1 MPSKKHRKGSK
12 PTPRT
17 LPAQC
22 STLLDDEVTR
32 CSATPTH
39 GNPIERCHVH
49 HEQYQTMTKRYK
61 QAQKFVDETLAGAL
75 MPTKEE
81 ILGYTSLPTVFE
93 KARLMKKYVNAIRE
107 ERTGREIHH
116 QRFFLKVD
124 DGHKIRIKLLAKQM
138 TVGVE
143 LRDALEAQA
152 LALHLTTNPA
162 KDWMHEFQAISP
174 DPGKDSIH
182 DPISLYLRFSETK
195 WKNEVAV
202 NADDDL
208 IALKLRFR
216 REVYFK
222 LLAVF
227 LDPDTFWP
235 EIHRFDNQPPQPD
248 TDETRQLRKII
259 DNAYGQYFRRIVFH
273 DPHLFVMAL
282 DKVSFKD
289 LVMDD
294 AFSWD
299 HVQSII
305 RMLGQRLSFGLTW
318 WKDSL
323 TEAIFIKDSAEASAN
338 MGSLENRVKVL
349 GGWIYN
355 NKRNTPAPNKVW
367 WEKLKD
373 IENRYVRLCCNFDEL
388 HLFLTMSAFVMPA
401 PSFCTT
407 GNLENPSESW
417 DSTATRKHLSICGV
431 IVTGMINGGN
441 QKTKHLGP
449 IPSFIPSKQPGCRTW
464 VEMEVRAYIFGAIRN
479 EPDDFTTAFLNELR
493 ARPDLFSVVTRSD
506 TDPPRKLETFGGVT
520 DQVRL
525 RQFEAPFHSAYHRP
539 TGSGNWEV
547 QRSAFNV
554 LYGGGADKTAGYLS
568 DEFNIGKD
576 SKGRGT
582 HSFFF
587 HKHFPIKYFLILDA
601 SATANVH
608 DLARQVAWAAFRAHG
623 LVQGGYDERK
633 YDRASDVLFKKSA
646 RERLS
651 FLPEGGYAVGNL
663 ASPN

>member
-12 PTPRT
+12 PMPRT

-32 CSATPTH
+32 CPATPTH
-39 GNPIERCHVH
+39 GNPIERCRVH

-61 QAQKFVDETLAGAL
+61 QAQKFVDETLGGAL
-75 MPTKEE
+75 IPTKEE
-81 ILGYTSLPTVFE
+81 ILGYTSGPTVLE

-107 ERTGREIHH
+107 ERTGG
-116 QRFFLKVD
+116 RFTTRD
-124 DGHKIRIKLLAKQM
+124 DS
-138 TVGVE
+138 GVE
-143 LRDALEAQA
+143 LRDALEARA
-152 LALHLTTNPA
+152 LSLHLTNDPA
-162 KDWMHEFQAISP
+162 KDWMHEFQASSP
-174 DPGKDSIH
+174 DPGEDSSL
-182 DPISLYLRFSETK
+182 DRISSYLRLSETK
-195 WKNEVAV
+195 WKNEAAV
-202 NADDDL
+202 NAEDDL

-227 LDPDTFWP
+227 LDPDNFWP
-235 EIHRFDNQPPQPD
+235 EIDRFTNQPPRPD
-248 TDETRQLRKII
+248 TEETRKLRKII

-294 AFSWD
+294 AFGWD

-305 RMLGQRLSFGLTW
+305 RMLGQRLGFGLTW

-338 MGSLENRVKVL
+338 MGSLENRFKVL

-355 NKRNTPAPNKVW
+355 NSRDAPAPNKVW
-367 WEKLKD
+367 WMLLTSEEKQKD
-373 IENRYVRLCCNFDEL
+373 VENRYVRLCCNFDEL

-407 GNLENPSESW
+407 GNQENPSW
-417 DSTATRKHLSICGV
+417 DSTATRNHLSICGV
-431 IVTGMINGGN
+431 IVTGMLNGSD
-441 QKTKHLGP
+441 QMAKRLGP
-449 IPSFIPSKQPGCRTW
+449 IPSLIPAKLPGCVTW
-464 VEMEVRAYIFGAIRN
+464 VEMEVRAYIFGAIRD
-479 EPDDFTTAFLNELR
+479 EPDDFTTAFLKELR

-525 RQFEAPFHSAYHRP
+525 RKFEAPRQSVHHRP

-554 LYGGGADKTAGYLS
+554 LYGGGADPYKKTAGYL
-568 DEFNIGKD
+568 
-576 SKGRGT
+576 RGT
-582 HSFFF
+582 RPFFF
-587 HKHFPIKYFLILDA
+587 HKRFPIKYFLILDA

-608 DLARQVAWAAFRAHG
+608 DLARQLAWAAFRAHG
-623 LVQGGYDERK
+623 LVQGDYEERK
-633 YDRASDVLFKKSA
+633 YDKASDVLFIKS
-646 RERLS
+646 
-651 FLPEGGYAVGNL
+651 GYAVGNL